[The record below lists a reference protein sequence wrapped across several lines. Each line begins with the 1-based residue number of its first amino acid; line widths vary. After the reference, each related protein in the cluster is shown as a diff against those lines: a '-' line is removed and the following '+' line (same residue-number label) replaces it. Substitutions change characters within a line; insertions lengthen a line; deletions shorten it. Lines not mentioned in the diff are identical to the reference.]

1 MTAHDPRIGPNAR
14 LLGADCGIPRAGRR
28 PVGHALIVSVLAHA
42 VAVAVAAIVAT
53 QLPKQRETPHVAYN
67 AAHITWIA
75 QPSAESDVGGG
86 GSGQKMLAP
95 ARAIER
101 PGIDAVALP
110 TKPPSTIGR
119 VDTPAI
125 SQPLEF
131 PAMPTTAGV
140 NNLPGVITTLTSL
153 SVDSDGSGSGGRQGS
168 GHGPGLG
175 PGDGAGVGP
184 GRNDGPGGGGYRVGN
199 GVTTPRLIYEVKPA
213 YTGEAM
219 RARIQ
224 GVVRMQAIVMSDG
237 SVGNM
242 KIIKSLDH
250 TFGLDEEALKT
261 VGQWR
266 FQPGTLAG
274 RAVPVLIEVELAF
287 TLR

>member
-14 LLGADCGIPRAGRR
+14 LLAADSGIPRTGRT
-28 PVGHALIVSVLAHA
+28 PLGQAAAVSVLVHA
-42 VAVAVAAIVAT
+42 VVVTVAAIVAA
-53 QLPKQRETPHVAYN
+53 QPPKQRENPRVAQDT
-67 AAHITWIA
+67 AQITWIA
-75 QPSAESDVGGG
+75 QPSVESDVGGG
-86 GSGQKMLAP
+86 GSGKRTPAP
-95 ARAIER
+95 ARAMQR
-101 PGIDAVALP
+101 PGTEAIALP
-110 TKPPSTIGR
+110 TKPPPTMGR
-119 VDTPAI
+119 IDTSAI
-125 SQPLEF
+125 AQPLEL
-131 PAMPTTAGV
+131 PAMPTNAGV
-140 NNLPGVITTLTSL
+140 NTVPGVITTLTSL
-153 SVDSDGSGSGGRQGS
+153 SVDSEGPGTGDRQGS
-168 GHGPGLG
+168 GRGPGLG

-224 GVVRMQAIVMSDG
+224 GIVRMQAIVLSDG

-242 KIIKSLDH
+242 KILKSLDH

-261 VGQWR
+261 VRQWR
-266 FQPGTLAG
+266 FQPGMLAG